1 MCLFKYDRLLIFFS
15 VLFFSAIA
23 PLGCATNSQI
33 QAFQE
38 KTERALEMAERA
50 LNEAK
55 VARKT
60 SETCWVESAKNVQ
73 KAEDAASRAENA
85 ALQAKEAAKDA
96 GYSAHRAEAMNKMC
110 EDIYEKITSK

>member
-1 MCLFKYDRLLIFFS
+1 LLKYDRLLIFFS

-23 PLGCATNSQI
+23 LLGCATSSQI

-38 KTERALEMAERA
+38 KTERALEMAEKA
-50 LNEAK
+50 LNEAEA
-55 VARKT
+55 ARKT
-60 SETCWVESAKNVQ
+60 SEKCCAESARNAQ

-85 ALQAKEAAKDA
+85 MLQAQEAAKDA